1 MVWLMYLTFNLC
13 PVMHVWPLHESLSL
27 WRGLCNSMKLW
38 DMLCRA
44 TQDQWVMV
52 ESSDKMLP
60 IGGRNGKPLL
70 YSCCGNPMN
79 SIKRQKEM
87 MPKDELPPPR
97 PAHCRSEAKQK
108 WHSFVDVSAVEGKI
122 WCSKEQCWIGTW
134 NVWWIKV
141 HWMWSSKRWQEWAL
155 TS

>member
-79 SIKRQKEM
+79 SIKRE
-87 MPKDELPPPR
+87 KDITPEGEPS
-97 PAHCRSEAKQK
+97 RSEGGRCATGEERRASAKSCRKNERAGQSGNNTHLWMFLVMK
-108 WHSFVDVSAVEGKI
+108 VKSNA
-122 WCSKEQCWIGTW
+122 
-134 NVWWIKV
+134 IK
-141 HWMWSSKRWQEWAL
+141 KCIA
-155 TS
+155 